1 MIVIYS
7 IIHFYIITFWKV
19 KKENLLR
26 FIYFLLIIWFHRLQ
40 VFEQLIRSFNVV
52 NFSKI
57 CSNISVKIISMLQK
71 SNEISFVGQI
81 TKKWASNSCIQNV
94 LQFLPFCKLFLLLFQ
109 NQNKHNCRGF
119 VTILRP
125 TVVKNPRRRVPDF
138 KIHSYNL
145 GMILKL

>member
-1 MIVIYS
+1 MSQCMIVICS
-7 IIHFYIITFWKV
+7 LIHFYIITFWKV

-81 TKKWASNSCIQNV
+81 IKKWASNSCIQNV
-94 LQFLPFCKLFLLLFQ
+94 LQFSPFCKLFLLLLQ
-109 NQNKHNCRGF
+109 NQNKNNCQGF
-119 VTILRP
+119 VIILRP
-125 TVVKNPRRRVPDF
+125 TVGKNKVRTSDVTGF
-138 KIHSYNL
+138 K
-145 GMILKL
+145 